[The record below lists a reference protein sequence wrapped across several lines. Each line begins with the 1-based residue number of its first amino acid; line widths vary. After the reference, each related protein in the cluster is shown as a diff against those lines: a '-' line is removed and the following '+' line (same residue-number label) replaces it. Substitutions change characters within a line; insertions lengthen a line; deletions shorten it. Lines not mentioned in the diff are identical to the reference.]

1 MHNAVKTIIRTGP
14 TRGYDRG
21 PEALR
26 GGGGDGGEL
35 GLKNGTAQRVLAGE
49 TSIGLEL
56 LAVLAEKLRV
66 EPWQLLVP
74 GLDPRALPSLG
85 KNPNLKPGAAH
96 VVACMDQMDDSGV
109 DVMVK
114 MADALIRPPASSLA
128 MPTTP
133 QPQTQ

>member
-1 MHNAVKTIIRTGP
+1 MPKDLPSILRDNVRRILAL
-14 TRGYDRG
+14 
-21 PEALR
+21 PEGKSGVGVLI
-26 GGGGDGGEL
+26 EL

-66 EPWQLLVP
+66 APWQLLVP